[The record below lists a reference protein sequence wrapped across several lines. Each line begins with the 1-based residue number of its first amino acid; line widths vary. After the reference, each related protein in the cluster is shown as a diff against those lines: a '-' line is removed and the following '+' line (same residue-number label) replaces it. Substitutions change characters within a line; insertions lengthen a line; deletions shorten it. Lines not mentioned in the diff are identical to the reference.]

1 MNCTICGFDN
11 PADGRFCKKCG
22 AALVAPVGTIPGMAP
37 VHAAAAAATAA
48 VDASTPPPSGGLP
61 KPYIVIAVIAVV
73 ILLGAWAAW
82 RSIGGE
88 MRSAAEPPATASP
101 ETESKSGAESKPEAA
116 PASTEPAAPS
126 PAASEPAAG
135 ADNKP
140 AEGAAVT
147 EAPAAPVII
156 PPPETMKPAPKPAPK
171 ARPHPKPAPHPAPA
185 APEVIPEPRVVPA
198 PAPAAKA
205 APRPDRW
212 AQMASEMTACGRGN
226 FFEKLV
232 CEQKVRI
239 NYCDGYWGKVPQCP
253 TGPAPTT
260 GG

>member
-37 VHAAAAAATAA
+37 VHAAATAAATATA
-48 VDASTPPPSGGLP
+48 GIDAPTPPPPGGLP

-88 MRSAAEPPATASP
+88 TQSAAEAPATTTLP
-101 ETESKSGAESKPEAA
+101 DTESKPEAA

-126 PAASEPAAG
+126 PATGEPASG

-140 AEGAAVT
+140 AEGAAAT

-171 ARPHPKPAPHPAPA
+171 ARPRPQPAPHPAPA
-185 APEVIPEPRVVPA
+185 APAAVPEPRVVPA

-205 APRPDRW
+205 ALRPDRW